1 MKLFDWTKPK
11 IKQKMKERIAS
22 LLKGMSEGIYEKDE
36 IMALALLSS
45 IAGESIFL
53 LGLPGVA
60 KSLIARRL
68 KFAFKD
74 GTAFEYLMSRFS
86 TPDEIFGPI
95 SISKLKNE
103 DKYERQVQNYLP
115 TATSVFLD
123 EIWKSSPSISNA
135 LLTAVNERIFRNG
148 EKEIKIVMKSL
159 ITASNELPLAD
170 SGLSALYDRFLIRY
184 VVGGVRDR
192 KLFNDMVCKNVS
204 TVQDP
209 VSTTIKI
216 TDKEYAQWSN
226 EIDEVVVGDNI
237 LDIIH
242 TIRGYLDAY
251 NLKNQSK
258 QIYVSDRRWKKI
270 IRLLRTSALLNERS
284 HVDLMDCFLIV
295 HCIWNEPSEYETVFG
310 FVRDAILRHG
320 YKVSPDELQ
329 KADVLIKEL
338 NNKPARQTP
347 VMPTIV
353 VNVPP
358 PPPAAQNGP
367 ANTWMWGGGG
377 HHNPAP
383 PVVEDTPP
391 PPPPVVEPTNKEVA
405 DEKLKQVRYILNKL
419 IDSINSYRSE
429 TLEAFKANLFV
440 GEPFFKVLEKKLNEI
455 QIQVQSIGTEAD
467 RIERRIQNEQ

>member
-1 MKLFDWTKPK
+1 
-11 IKQKMKERIAS
+11 MKERIAS

-68 KFAFKD
+68 KYVFKG
-74 GTAFEYLMSRFS
+74 GTSFEYLMSRFS

-95 SISKLKNE
+95 SISKLKDE
-103 DKYERQVQNYLP
+103 DKYERIVEGYLP
-115 TATSVFLD
+115 TADTVFLD
-123 EIWKSSPSISNA
+123 EIWKASPSIQNQ
-135 LLTAVNERIFRNG
+135 LLTVINEKLFRNG
-148 EKEIKIVMKSL
+148 SVEVKLPMKAL
-159 ITASNELPLAD
+159 ISASNEMPLQSA
-170 SGLSALYDRFLIRY
+170 GLEALWDRFIIRY
-184 VVGGVRDR
+184 VVGGIKD
-192 KLFNDMVCKNVS
+192 KEAFNEMICKNGAAFDDSVDES
-204 TVQDP
+204 Y
-209 VSTTIKI
+209 KI
-216 TDKEYAQWSN
+216 SNKEYKEWQGN
-226 EIDEVVVGDNI
+226 IDKIEVKENI
-237 LDIIH
+237 LDITH

-251 NLKNQSK
+251 NSKNQSK

-295 HCIWNEPSEYETVFG
+295 HCIWNEPAEYETVFG

-329 KADVLIKEL
+329 KADALIKEL
-338 NNKPARQTP
+338 NNKPARQAP
-347 VMPTIV
+347 VMPPIV
-353 VNVPP
+353 VVTQSAPQ
-358 PPPAAQNGP
+358 PAQTGP

-377 HHNPAP
+377 HHDTAP

-391 PPPPVVEPTNKEVA
+391 PPPPVVEPTNKELA
-405 DEKLKQVRYILNKL
+405 NEKLGQVRVILNKL

-429 TLEAFKANLFV
+429 TLESFKSNLFV
-440 GEPFFKVLEKKLNEI
+440 GEAFFSVLERKLNDI
-455 QIQVQSIGTEAD
+455 QIQVQSIGTEVN